1 MAAGGSSRSSMGL
14 STSRIQTRL
23 QKLELRSRAH
33 RLDAQP
39 EGYWKRLVME
49 RIEAISQRRKALG
62 IHSEPVPQTAV
73 EEVKK
78 RLRALLEGREK
89 RA

>member
-1 MAAGGSSRSSMGL
+1 MTK
-14 STSRIQTRL
+14 TSLQRRL
-23 QKLELRSRAH
+23 QKLESRSLAH
-33 RLDAQP
+33 TLAAQP
-39 EGYWKRLVME
+39 EGYAKRLVME

-62 IHSEPVPQTAV
+62 IHSEPVPQSEV

-78 RLRALLEGREK
+78 RLRAFLEGRER

>member
-1 MAAGGSSRSSMGL
+1 VTNLRS
-14 STSRIQTRL
+14 RL
-23 QKLELRSRAH
+23 QKLERRSLAH

-62 IHSEPVPQTAV
+62 IHSEPVPQSEV

-78 RLRALLEGREK
+78 RLRAFLEGHER
-89 RA
+89 RT